1 MHAQLFRPF
10 QTQLRDTVMK
20 IHLTGTQLCR
30 FYGSLWDFPE
40 IENSP
45 LVVQQIYGE
54 DDIISIPLDKNL
66 WSLTTWKRFPSLPN
80 SHSRRLHPPES
91 SESNRIPDRFRLF
104 SISRYAGPTLMW
116 LDDFFPSRSLTFHFY
131 ELSTTRAAAAE
142 SERKLECA
150 TRSASK
156 YHFRINNKICFRKWN
171 VMVNLRSH
179 VLMSSPEKGEVCD
192 ENLIKRLLLVCA
204 RG

>member
-1 MHAQLFRPF
+1 MHAQLSRPF

-20 IHLTGTQLCR
+20 IHLTDTQLSR
-30 FYGSLWDFPE
+30 FFGSLWDFPE
-40 IENSP
+40 IEDSP
-45 LVVQQIYGE
+45 LVVQQIYGK

-66 WSLTTWKRFPSLPN
+66 WSHNMKKVPVAAKLSFPSPA
-80 SHSRRLHPPES
+80 S
-91 SESNRIPDRFRLF
+91 SESNRTPDRFRLF

-116 LDDFFPSRSLTFHFY
+116 LDDFFPSRSLTFRFY

-142 SERKLECA
+142 SEGNLSVRHVRLQSIIFGSTTKSVSESE
-150 TRSASK
+150 TWWW
-156 YHFRINNKICFRKWN
+156 ICVPLFD
-171 VMVNLRSH
+171 VFP
-179 VLMSSPEKGEVCD
+179 PEKREVCD

>member
-1 MHAQLFRPF
+1 MRLS
-10 QTQLRDTVMK
+10 RD
-20 IHLTGTQLCR
+20 R
-30 FYGSLWDFPE
+30 
-40 IENSP
+40 NSP

-66 WSLTTWKRFPSLPN
+66 WSLTTWKRFLSLAN

-131 ELSTTRAAAAE
+131 ELSTTRAAAVAASEWNLSVRHVRLQSIIFGSTTKSVSE
-142 SERKLECA
+142 SE
-150 TRSASK
+150 TWWW
-156 YHFRINNKICFRKWN
+156 ICVPMFWC
-171 VMVNLRSH
+171 LP
-179 VLMSSPEKGEVCD
+179 PEKREVCD